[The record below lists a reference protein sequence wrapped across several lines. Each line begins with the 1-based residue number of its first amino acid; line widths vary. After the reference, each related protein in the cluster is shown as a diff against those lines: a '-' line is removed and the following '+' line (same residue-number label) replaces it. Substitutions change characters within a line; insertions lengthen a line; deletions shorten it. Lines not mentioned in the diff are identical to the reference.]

1 MLLTL
6 ANFYCQFL
14 FEDAVMRFWNFDIFW
29 SSCSKKI
36 AMTKLVNRIIKDYL
50 EKNGEMEGR
59 EEDLTGRKE
68 LQK

>member
-1 MLLTL
+1 
-6 ANFYCQFL
+6 
-14 FEDAVMRFWNFDIFW
+14 MRFWNFDIFW